1 MFFYMYVAFILFV
14 AGLERNFF
22 TFYFKLVSRYLV
34 RRVSK
39 KISLGQITLSFF
51 PQYQIKTSDKR
62 RISKKWGRGMY
73 KNVINL
79 KKKVI
84 VSVFWI
90 KVVRSKVTTRW
101 LTRPSFSFTTL
112 IIQPAFLGHPVIF
125 FIKTKL
131 AYKNYFIFLLNLA
144 FFCITRDL
152 DVRSKVSA
160 RNAWWTRS
168 KLFAMT

>member
-84 VSVFWI
+84 VSVF
-90 KVVRSKVTTRW
+90 
-101 LTRPSFSFTTL
+101 
-112 IIQPAFLGHPVIF
+112 
-125 FIKTKL
+125 
-131 AYKNYFIFLLNLA
+131 
-144 FFCITRDL
+144 
-152 DVRSKVSA
+152 
-160 RNAWWTRS
+160 
-168 KLFAMT
+168 